1 MTTGG
6 CPIRRVPCLP
16 AVSWRWPAR
25 GVKSNVGV
33 EVPIVAVG
41 KLGYPDLAEQALR
54 DGKCDMIM
62 LGRPVLADADWCNK
76 AYAGKVED
84 IRPCIGCLRCLNG
97 IMFGKRISCTVNP
110 DVERDEAGYEPAA
123 EAKNVLVVGAG
134 PAGMEAA
141 YIAAKRG
148 HNVVLV
154 DKQDEPG
161 GEMRIAAVPPAK
173 QELTRV
179 IKYQYRRLAE
189 AGVTCVFG
197 TELTAED
204 IQRDYAG
211 YEVVL
216 AYGAEPIA
224 PAFMQGFKQV
234 MTADDLLGGKA
245 FPGKKIVIVGG
256 GTVGC
261 ETADYLAP
269 LVNDLS
275 PANRDVTVIEMTKTL
290 AANEGGAG
298 RAVLITR
305 MLSKGV
311 HVLTEA
317 KVTEITE
324 DAISYEKDGEVHT
337 IADADTL
344 VLAMGYRPNTKLADD
359 LAAAGVVTHVLGDA
373 QKCGNIRDA
382 IGDGYKVA
390 CEL

>member
-1 MTTGG
+1 M
-6 CPIRRVPCLP
+6 
-16 AVSWRWPAR
+16 A
-25 GVKSNVGV
+25 
-33 EVPIVAVG
+33 
-41 KLGYPDLAEQALR
+41 
-54 DGKCDMIM
+54 
-62 LGRPVLADADWCNK
+62 
-76 AYAGKVED
+76 
-84 IRPCIGCLRCLNG
+84 
-97 IMFGKRISCTVNP
+97 
-110 DVERDEAGYEPAA
+110 
-123 EAKNVLVVGAG
+123 
-134 PAGMEAA
+134 
-141 YIAAKRG
+141 
-148 HNVVLV
+148 LV

-197 TELTAED
+197 TELSAED

-290 AANEGGAG
+290 AANEAVPVARCSSRVCSP
-298 RAVLITR
+298 RAFT
-305 MLSKGV
+305 
-311 HVLTEA
+311 
-317 KVTEITE
+317 
-324 DAISYEKDGEVHT
+324 
-337 IADADTL
+337 
-344 VLAMGYRPNTKLADD
+344 
-359 LAAAGVVTHVLGDA
+359 
-373 QKCGNIRDA
+373 C
-382 IGDGYKVA
+382 
-390 CEL
+390 

>member
-1 MTTGG
+1 
-6 CPIRRVPCLP
+6 
-16 AVSWRWPAR
+16 
-25 GVKSNVGV
+25 
-33 EVPIVAVG
+33 
-41 KLGYPDLAEQALR
+41 
-54 DGKCDMIM
+54 
-62 LGRPVLADADWCNK
+62 
-76 AYAGKVED
+76 
-84 IRPCIGCLRCLNG
+84 
-97 IMFGKRISCTVNP
+97 MFGKRISCTVNP

-189 AGVTCVFG
+189 VGVKCVFG

-224 PAFMQGFKQV
+224 PAFQQGFKQV

-290 AANEGGAG
+290 ARQRGRRRSRGAHHAHALQG
-298 RAVLITR
+298 RPRADRGQGDRDYRGHYQLR
-305 MLSKGV
+305 KGRRGP
-311 HVLTEA
+311 H
-317 KVTEITE
+317 
-324 DAISYEKDGEVHT
+324 HHR
-337 IADADTL
+337 ADTL

-359 LAAAGVVTHVLGDA
+359 LAAAGVAVHVLGDA
-373 QKCGNIRDA
+373 QECGNIRDA

>member
-1 MTTGG
+1 M
-6 CPIRRVPCLP
+6 CIRDR
-16 AVSWRWPAR
+16 
-25 GVKSNVGV
+25 
-33 EVPIVAVG
+33 
-41 KLGYPDLAEQALR
+41 
-54 DGKCDMIM
+54 
-62 LGRPVLADADWCNK
+62 
-76 AYAGKVED
+76 
-84 IRPCIGCLRCLNG
+84 
-97 IMFGKRISCTVNP
+97 
-110 DVERDEAGYEPAA
+110 
-123 EAKNVLVVGAG
+123 VVGAG

-189 AGVTCVFG
+189 VGVKCVFG

-256 GTVGC
+256 GTVG
-261 ETADYLAP
+261 
-269 LVNDLS
+269 
-275 PANRDVTVIEMTKTL
+275 
-290 AANEGGAG
+290 
-298 RAVLITR
+298 
-305 MLSKGV
+305 
-311 HVLTEA
+311 
-317 KVTEITE
+317 
-324 DAISYEKDGEVHT
+324 
-337 IADADTL
+337 
-344 VLAMGYRPNTKLADD
+344 
-359 LAAAGVVTHVLGDA
+359 
-373 QKCGNIRDA
+373 
-382 IGDGYKVA
+382 
-390 CEL
+390 